1 MTNPALIVWPLASK
15 FYAIEDVCYA
25 EEPFGIRKLA
35 NSHWRPVNGLT
46 GGFQGGNRVMSRAI
60 KIIAA
65 GLLAL
70 CASSW
75 ARAEEGV
82 LRVGIITDMSGQY
95 ADGNGPGA
103 VIAAQMAAEEIGG
116 TVSGRHIGIISADH
130 QNKPDVAAA
139 IVRNWIDNKSID
151 VIAEGVNSSVALAIQ
166 NLTRERK
173 KVFLI
178 SGSGSSDLT
187 GKQCS
192 PTSVQWTYDT
202 YASSNSTAKAVVAR
216 GGTPWFFLT
225 ADYAFGH
232 ALERDASKAV
242 IAAGGKVL
250 GAVRHPFNTA
260 DFSSFLLQAQAS
272 GAKILALANAGAD
285 LRNTVGRPT
294 SSTSAR
300 ACSSLLCR

>member
-1 MTNPALIVWPLASK
+1 
-15 FYAIEDVCYA
+15 
-25 EEPFGIRKLA
+25 
-35 NSHWRPVNGLT
+35 
-46 GGFQGGNRVMSRAI
+46 
-60 KIIAA
+60 
-65 GLLAL
+65 
-70 CASSW
+70 
-75 ARAEEGV
+75 
-82 LRVGIITDMSGQY
+82 
-95 ADGNGPGA
+95 
-103 VIAAQMAAEEIGG
+103 
-116 TVSGRHIGIISADH
+116 
-130 QNKPDVAAA
+130 
-139 IVRNWIDNKSID
+139 VRNWIDNKSID

-285 LRNTVGRPT
+285 LRNTVGQ
-294 SSTSAR
+294 AD
-300 ACSSLLCR
+300 